1 MTYAY
6 WFPSSFYSSR
16 KASCEVTKLLRWKS
30 KGKERSD
37 APLRIFYIIV
47 IICRPSGREIR
58 NVGRLS
64 SVEDDNEGLTSF
76 LLTTARLVLS
86 YT

>member
-1 MTYAY
+1 MRQA
-6 WFPSSFYSSR
+6 FR
-16 KASCEVTKLLRWKS
+16 KFT
-30 KGKERSD
+30 
-37 APLRIFYIIV
+37 
-47 IICRPSGREIR
+47 SGREIR